1 MFAKRLTN
9 LREKKNLY
17 QKDIAEIF
25 NVEQATVSNWEK
37 GKRIPDSEMLI
48 KLANFFEVS
57 VDYLLGNDTPPTDN
71 EKELKEIE
79 ALKQLLIRN
88 DFMHSSEDL
97 SKDEVDKLMKFVNA
111 NKEFLKGDK

>member
-25 NVEQATVSNWEK
+25 NIEQATVSNWEK

-57 VDYLLGNDTPPTDN
+57 VDYLLGNDTTLTTK
-71 EKELKEIE
+71 EEELKEIE
-79 ALKQLLIRN
+79 ALKQLLIKN
-88 DFMHSSEDL
+88 GFMKSNEDL
-97 SKDEVDKLMKFVNA
+97 TNEELDRLMKFVNA
-111 NKEFLKGDK
+111 NKEFLKDCK

>member
-25 NVEQATVSNWEK
+25 NIEQATVSNWEK

-57 VDYLLGNDTPPTDN
+57 VDYLLGNDTTLTTK
-71 EKELKEIE
+71 EEELKEIE
-79 ALKQLLIRN
+79 ALKQLLIKN
-88 DFMHSSEDL
+88 GFMKSNEDL
-97 SKDEVDKLMKFVNA
+97 TNKELDRLMKFVNA
-111 NKEFLKGDK
+111 NKEFLKDNK

>member
-25 NVEQATVSNWEK
+25 NIEQATVSNWEK

-57 VDYLLGNDTPPTDN
+57 VDYLLGNDTTLTTK
-71 EKELKEIE
+71 EEELKEME
-79 ALKQLLIRN
+79 ALKQLLIKN
-88 DFMHSSEDL
+88 GFMKPNEDL
-97 SKDEVDKLMKFVNA
+97 TNLTNCYII
-111 NKEFLKGDK
+111 

>member
-25 NVEQATVSNWEK
+25 NIEQATVSNWEN

-48 KLANFFEVS
+48 KLAKFFEVS
-57 VDYLLGNDTPPTDN
+57 VDYLLGNDTTLTT
-71 EKELKEIE
+71 KEEELREIE
-79 ALKQLLIRN
+79 VLKQLLIKN
-88 DFMHSSEDL
+88 GFMKSNEDL
-97 SKDEVDKLMKFVNA
+97 TNEKLDRLMKFVNA
-111 NKEFLKGDK
+111 NKEFLKGD

>member
-25 NVEQATVSNWEK
+25 NIEQATVSNWEK

-57 VDYLLGNDTPPTDN
+57 VDYLLGNDPTLTAK
-71 EKELKEIE
+71 EEELKEIE
-79 ALKQLLIRN
+79 VLKQLLIKN
-88 DFMHSSEDL
+88 GFMKPNEDL
-97 SKDEVDKLMKFVNA
+97 TNEELDRLMKFVNA
-111 NKEFLKGDK
+111 NKEFLKG

>member
-17 QKDIAEIF
+17 QKDIAEIS
-25 NVEQATVSNWEK
+25 NIEQATVSNWEK

-57 VDYLLGNDTPPTDN
+57 VDYLLGNDTTLTTK
-71 EKELKEIE
+71 EEELKEIE
-79 ALKQLLIRN
+79 ALKQLLIKN
-88 DFMHSSEDL
+88 GFMKSNEDL
-97 SKDEVDKLMKFVNA
+97 TNKELDRLMKFVNA
-111 NKEFLKGDK
+111 NKEFLKDNK

>member
-25 NVEQATVSNWEK
+25 NIEQATVSNWEK

-57 VDYLLGNDTPPTDN
+57 VDYLLGNDTTLTT
-71 EKELKEIE
+71 KEEELREME
-79 ALKQLLIRN
+79 ALKQLLIKKG
-88 DFMHSSEDL
+88 FMKYNEDL
-97 SKDEVDKLMKFVNA
+97 TNEEIDRLMKFVNA